1 MRVWN
6 KRLRKRWSKTPDRGT
21 ALYPLSSWRS
31 LRRVGLAQVFPRDS
45 STDLSIP
52 QVNKAAQQETRPG
65 GPPESPLLLQFVQ
78 VQPWTWVLRKWA
90 ATRPQGSRVARL
102 RADLVEYAIPI

>member
-21 ALYPLSSWRS
+21 ALYSLSSRRI
-31 LRRVGLAQVFPRDS
+31 LRRVGLAQVFPSDS
-45 STDLSIP
+45 SADLPVP
-52 QVNKAAQQETRPG
+52 QVYKAAQQETGPG
-65 GPPESPLLLQFVQ
+65 GPPEKPLLLQFGQ
-78 VQPWTWVLRKWA
+78 VQPWTWVARKWT
-90 ATRPQGSRVARL
+90 ATRPQGSRVACL

>member
-21 ALYPLSSWRS
+21 ALYSLSSWRS
-31 LRRVGLAQVFPRDS
+31 LRRVGLAQVFPSDS
-45 STDLSIP
+45 SADLPVP
-52 QVNKAAQQETRPG
+52 QVYKAAQQETGPG
-65 GPPESPLLLQFVQ
+65 GPPEKPLLLQLGQ
-78 VQPWTWVLRKWA
+78 VQPWTWVLRKWT

>member
-21 ALYPLSSWRS
+21 ALYSLSSWRS
-31 LRRVGLAQVFPRDS
+31 LRRVGLAQVFPSDS
-45 STDLSIP
+45 TADLSIP
-52 QVNKAAQQETRPG
+52 QAAQQETGPG
-65 GPPESPLLLQFVQ
+65 GPPEKPLLLQFVQ

-102 RADLVEYAIPI
+102 RADLVEHAIPI

>member
-6 KRLRKRWSKTPDRGT
+6 KRLRKRWSKMPDRGT
-21 ALYPLSSWRS
+21 ALSPLSSWRS
-31 LRRVGLAQVFPRDS
+31 LRRVGLAQVFPSDS
-45 STDLSIP
+45 SADLSFP
-52 QVNKAAQQETRPG
+52 QVYKAAQQETGPG
-65 GPPESPLLLQFVQ
+65 GPPEKPLLLQLGQ
-78 VQPWTWVLRKWA
+78 VQPWTWVLRKWT

>member
-6 KRLRKRWSKTPDRGT
+6 KRLRKRWSKTRDRGT
-21 ALYPLSSWRS
+21 ALSPLSSWRS
-31 LRRVGLAQVFPRDS
+31 LRREGLAQVFPSDS
-45 STDLSIP
+45 SADLSFP

-65 GPPESPLLLQFVQ
+65 GPPEKPLLLQFGQ
-78 VQPWTWVLRKWA
+78 VQPWTWVLRKWT